1 MSSAA
6 LEAPEAFDGFQYPR
20 GDPAQH
26 HLAAPP
32 ALDVALD
39 VSGAT
44 EQALGGIP
52 ITLRGEPMRITEIAT
67 RDISRW
73 VSGAIQF
80 TPKEKGLL
88 TQRARAILADKAT
101 AL

>member
-26 HLAAPP
+26 HLAA
-32 ALDVALD
+32 
-39 VSGAT
+39 GAT

-52 ITLRGEPMRITEIAT
+52 ITLRGDPMREPRRFPSIPRRGVYRFCVPGE
-67 RDISRW
+67 SR
-73 VSGAIQF
+73 SRQCS
-80 TPKEKGLL
+80 
-88 TQRARAILADKAT
+88 R
-101 AL
+101 